1 MFGVS
6 FLSKLGKVPL
16 SLETFYHLKNAVPVL
31 ERHVQGYA
39 TSQTEI
45 RKAHEKKKP
54 QSGKYVLNFGTAV
67 NAAFHSV
74 VPALFA
80 GDGTHKPR
88 DLLTAHVLT
97 AVRVLAQGQR

>member
-1 MFGVS
+1 MGSVFS
-6 FLSKLGKVPL
+6 ASWGK
-16 SLETFYHLKNAVPVL
+16 SRETFYHLKNAVPVQ
-31 ERHVQGYA
+31 ERQVQRYA
-39 TSQTEI
+39 MSPTEI
-45 RKAHEKKKP
+45 RKAHERKKKP